1 MNMKRFLVI
10 FVVIVV
16 LVISISGCV
25 RSKVK
30 PIPIGTPSTGGA
42 PAGTVDVMG
51 QLELF
56 VTQTAMAASGKPV
69 ATGVPG
75 GQKTPVAPA
84 ATTAPGAPAPTTA
97 PGVPAST
104 TEPGA
109 PTSTPEAP
117 TEAVPVA
124 TATPAGPTPTLRPY
138 PTPTPGIPKTYT
150 LQTGEFIYCIARRYN
165 VNPSELLSV
174 NGLGTGSLV
183 FAGME
188 LKIPQSGNPFP
199 DGRALKPH
207 PTYYTVSSG
216 DTLNTIACSFG
227 DADPNTIAA
236 ANGLTSPYTL
246 ASGQTLYIP

>member
-10 FVVIVV
+10 FVVIIALVV
-16 LVISISGCV
+16 SISGCV
-25 RSKVK
+25 RSKVQ
-30 PIPIGTPSTGGA
+30 PTPIGTVNPSVVAG
-42 PAGTVDVMG
+42 GTVDVMS

-56 VTQTAMAASGKPV
+56 VTQTAMAASGKPI
-69 ATGVPG
+69 ATTAPG
-75 GQKTPVAPA
+75 ASQLPG

-97 PGVPAST
+97 PGAPAPT

-117 TEAVPVA
+117 TEAVPTA
-124 TATPAGPTPTLRPY
+124 TAVPAGPTPTLRPY
-138 PTPTPGIPKTYT
+138 PTPTPGIPKSYT
-150 LQTGEFIYCIARRYN
+150 LQTGEFIYCIARRFN

-174 NGLGTGSLV
+174 NGLGSGSLV
-183 FAGME
+183 YAGME

-236 ANGLTSPYTL
+236 ANGLTSPYNLT
-246 ASGQTLYIP
+246 SGQSLYIP